1 MLKGTTFSGQPVF
14 SQLTGMI
21 SRSSFSTLVNEHNA
35 DRYSKRCKSWEHLI
49 CMLYCVMNNC
59 TSLREVTQGIAA
71 YGDKLN
77 HLGLSYTP
85 PRSTLSDS
93 NACRSEAFF
102 GAVYQKLYQRYKE
115 LLSDSHPNKELLKRL
130 FIIDSTTISLF
141 KAIMKCVGRKSADGK
156 SKGGIKVHT
165 MLNAYEQVPQLV
177 HFTDASTH
185 DHVFL
190 EKLKLKP
197 HQIAIFD
204 SGYVDYQ
211 QYAKWTNDGVHF
223 VTRLKDNA
231 VYQGLQDLDISDS
244 CPTGYIKDEKIN
256 ISYTDEQKKEQVILL
271 RRVVYYDVEK
281 KKILQFLTNIFD
293 MDTEQIGLLYKQ
305 R

>member
-1 MLKGTTFSGQPVF
+1 M
-14 SQLTGMI
+14 
-21 SRSSFSTLVNEHNA
+21 
-35 DRYSKRCKSWEHLI
+35 
-49 CMLYCVMNNC
+49 
-59 TSLREVTQGIAA
+59 
-71 YGDKLN
+71 
-77 HLGLSYTP
+77 
-85 PRSTLSDS
+85 
-93 NACRSEAFF
+93 
-102 GAVYQKLYQRYKE
+102 
-115 LLSDSHPNKELLKRL
+115 
-130 FIIDSTTISLF
+130 
-141 KAIMKCVGRKSADGK
+141 
-156 SKGGIKVHT
+156 
-165 MLNAYEQVPQLV
+165 
-177 HFTDASTH
+177 
-185 DHVFL
+185 
-190 EKLKLKP
+190 KLKP

-204 SGYVDYQ
+204 RGYVDYQ